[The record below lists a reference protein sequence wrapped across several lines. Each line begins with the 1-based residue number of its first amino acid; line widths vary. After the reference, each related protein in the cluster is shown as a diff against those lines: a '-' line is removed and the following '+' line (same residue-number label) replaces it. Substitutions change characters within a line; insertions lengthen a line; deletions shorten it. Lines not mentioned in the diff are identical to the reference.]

1 MGLGLEAPILCF
13 PTLLARSPLS
23 WGRAFF
29 AASDGFPGRQ
39 WWYAPAIDRFTGGH
53 QSMSNIVRI
62 GVIILCVA
70 ALYWLV
76 IQLGEGFAG

>member
-1 MGLGLEAPILCF
+1 MG
-13 PTLLARSPLS
+13 
-23 WGRAFF
+23 
-29 AASDGFPGRQ
+29 
-39 WWYAPAIDRFTGGH
+39 
-53 QSMSNIVRI
+53 NIVRI

>member
-1 MGLGLEAPILCF
+1 M
-13 PTLLARSPLS
+13 
-23 WGRAFF
+23 GRAIFLHSGPVLRG
-29 AASDGFPGRQ
+29 ASGVMLRASLALPEVISLMG
-39 WWYAPAIDRFTGGH
+39 T
-53 QSMSNIVRI
+53 IVRI

>member
-1 MGLGLEAPILCF
+1 M
-13 PTLLARSPLS
+13 ARP
-23 WGRAFF
+23 
-29 AASDGFPGRQ
+29 
-39 WWYAPAIDRFTGGH
+39 YAPVRAIFLHTGPVLRGA
-53 QSMSNIVRI
+53 SGVMLRPSLALPEVISLMGTIVRI